1 MNVSNSGR
9 EGGGEKLLSITK
21 VSRIISRVSNF
32 PRTTLLPP
40 FFRRL
45 LIVSLASSPPSREEK
60 EKAEIKRRLA
70 RDVGHEN
77 EFRPR
82 RKLHEFGI
90 HPRGGGDS
98 EGGKCVYPDAK
109 WICLGPV
116 DTVTVVDE
124 CATFQT
130 QFPRPCSGE
139 GLREDECKGQSVA
152 PSGLEEV
159 ERL

>member
-1 MNVSNSGR
+1 M
-9 EGGGEKLLSITK
+9 
-21 VSRIISRVSNF
+21 SRTFLELHSSPPLFSSTVNRFSRVV
-32 PRTTLLPP
+32 P
-40 FFRRL
+40 
-45 LIVSLASSPPSREEK
+45 PPSREEK

-139 GLREDECKGQSVA
+139 GCYARTSVRGKA
-152 PSGLEEV
+152 SPRVVSRRWRDCRSSRAISIGHV
-159 ERL
+159 A